1 MSVSVKNLSKIYGK
15 QKAVDNL
22 SFEIQSGEIVGFLG
36 PNGAGKSTTMKI
48 MTCYLPPTKGS
59 IEVVGLDV
67 RKDSIEIRKNI
78 GYLPQD
84 NPLYLDMYVREY
96 LGFIG
101 RLHKIKGKK
110 LKKRIEEV
118 VEMCGLTRERKKKIG
133 TLSGGYKQRV
143 GLAQALIH
151 DPPVLILD
159 EPTIGLD
166 PNQVVEIRHL
176 IKEMGK
182 EKTVIFSTHIMQEVE
197 EICNRAIIIN
207 LGQVV
212 ADSSISDLQNLQ
224 AQENNIVIEFEK
236 AIDTQVFMNFE
247 GIKEIEKIGESQ
259 YKIYVSNQEDMRAK
273 IAKLASEKEWLILG
287 MKQEES
293 SLESIFQKLTK

>member
-1 MSVSVKNLSKIYGK
+1 MSLSVKNLSKIYGT
-15 QKAVDNL
+15 QKAVNNL
-22 SFEIQSGEIVGFLG
+22 SFEVKSGEIVGFLG

-48 MTCYLPPTKGS
+48 ATCYLPPSKGT

-110 LKKRIEEV
+110 LKNRVEEV
-118 VEMCGLTRERKKKIG
+118 VEMCGLTLERKKKIG

-166 PNQVVEIRHL
+166 PNQVVEIRNL

-182 EKTVIFSTHIMQEVE
+182 EKTVLFSTHIMQEVE

-207 LGQVV
+207 LGEVV
-212 ADSSISDLQNLQ
+212 ADDKISELQNLQ
-224 AQENNIVIEFEK
+224 AQDKNIVIEFEK
-236 AIDTQVFMNFE
+236 EIDTKVLSNLE
-247 GIKEIEKIGESQ
+247 GVQNVEKMGGTQ
-259 YKIYVSNQEDMRAK
+259 YKIYLSTKEDIRPK
-273 IAKLASEKEWLILG
+273 IAKFASEQTWLILG